1 MVNCNID
8 NLKRSYGL
16 IFFIKSQSCVCCQL
30 PINFP
35 STWLQQICTHLNNFR
50 KIDCIKFIK
59 NPSSCIQQII
69 LPHNI
74 NIGPLWSP
82 WSTYKDIYANIKF
95 IFKCFIL
102 PMQSANNKMYNVVT
116 YLMCKTKMR
125 VILLVTKS
133 IYQYNLRLCRTYNE
147 EKVVF

>member
-1 MVNCNID
+1 MCLLSVTNKFSEHYVST
-8 NLKRSYGL
+8 NLHT
-16 IFFIKSQSCVCCQL
+16 SQQL
-30 PINFP
+30 QKD
-35 STWLQQICTHLNNFR
+35 WLHKVYQ
-50 KIDCIKFIK
+50 

-125 VILLVTKS
+125 IILLVTKS
-133 IYQYNLRLCRTYNE
+133 IYQYNLRLCRTYLTKKKLYFKNSW
-147 EKVVF
+147 FLYLWIIRI